1 MSVIRRFAACAFL
14 SVVSAA
20 TAFASP
26 PTIPAAPDH
35 PSLIAFRVGKV
46 ITMDDQERV
55 INNAIVLVRDG
66 KIERVGHARD
76 VEIPE
81 EAMVVEHAQAW
92 LVPGFVELHNHTAGS
107 LSDLNDL
114 VYLTNPG
121 LRSLETVV
129 PETSNVRLARAGG
142 VTTAL
147 LIPGSGTNMTGFGTI
162 VKFAGPRVADMVV
175 QSPGSL
181 KVAQAGNPERYWF
194 GVGRSMMNYNTRRTL
209 ALAEE
214 YHQSWLAFERGEVS
228 TEPRFNPIYDEF
240 RGLFALEFIASVH
253 TQMYQVVMTTVDMLA
268 GRFGLNTVLDHS
280 TFDAWKTAPL
290 VIEAGNV
297 RTVCGPRTFFLD
309 NTQRKVH
316 GIAARWYQGGV
327 KEVGINTD
335 APVIP
340 QEELTYQVA
349 MNVYYGLKP
358 SVGLSTITRAT
369 AAALQMEDRIGSIEP
384 GKDADFG
391 IWTGD
396 PIDPRSWCLM
406 TVING
411 RIFHDAAT
419 NRVF

>member
-1 MSVIRRFAACAFL
+1 MIVRRALLASVVCAFL
-14 SVVSAA
+14 HGVVE
-20 TAFASP
+20 
-26 PTIPAAPDH
+26 AAPPVAD
-35 PSLIAFRVGKV
+35 PSSQPSVIALRVGKV
-46 ITMDDQERV
+46 VTMDADNRV
-55 INNAIVLVRDG
+55 INNAIVVVRDG
-66 KIERVGHARD
+66 RIESVGRARD
-76 VEIPE
+76 IEVPDDALLI
-81 EAMVVEHAQAW
+81 EHPDAW
-92 LVPGFVELHNHTAGS
+92 LVPGLVELHNHTAGS

-129 PETSNVRLARAGG
+129 PETANVRRARAGG

-147 LIPGSGTNMTGFGTI
+147 LIPGSGTNLTGFGTI
-162 VKFAGPRVADMVV
+162 VKFAGPTVGDMVV

-194 GVGRSMMNYNTRRTL
+194 GVGRTMMNYNTRRTL

-214 YHQSWLAFERGEVS
+214 YHEAWSSYERGES
-228 TEPRFNPIYDEF
+228 TQSPVFNPIYDEF
-240 RGLFALEFIASVH
+240 RGLFTGEVIASVH

-268 GRFGLNTVLDHS
+268 GRFGFNTVLDHS

-290 VIEAGNV
+290 VLEAGNV
-297 RTVCGPRTFFLD
+297 RTICGPRTFFLD

-327 KEVGINTD
+327 TDLGINTD

-340 QEELTYQVA
+340 QEELTYQAA

-358 SVGLSTITRAT
+358 SVALGTVTRAG
-369 AAALQMEDRIGSIEP
+369 AEALQMEDRIGSIEV
-384 GKDADFG
+384 GKDADIG

-406 TVING
+406 TIVNG
-411 RIFHDAAT
+411 IVYYEAAKG
-419 NRVF
+419 RVF